1 MMRSG
6 LFDRFDVRPL
16 FLDHLR
22 SMRRVQ
28 LDVDEERLP
37 PDLASR
43 LVLYGIPAAVGVV
56 AVWQQWRLTDP
67 GAIGAGCAL
76 MAGILFT
83 AFTQLASLRDRLED
97 RHESIG
103 ESSRRLFRETAA
115 HLLVG
120 ALASATESIVLIVA
134 SGVRA
139 HPDDKMNVASTAI
152 VLPIAVYVF
161 LLFIMAIR
169 KMYAAYLRVFEG
181 GRYLRATRKTGR

>member
-1 MMRSG
+1 MRSG

-16 FLDHLR
+16 ILDHLR

-28 LDVDEERLP
+28 LDVEEDRLR
-37 PDLASR
+37 PDLAAR
-43 LVLYGIPAAVGVV
+43 IFLYGAPVAVGAAVM
-56 AVWQQWRLTDP
+56 WQQCRLTDP
-67 GAIGAGCAL
+67 GSIGAGCAL

-97 RHESIG
+97 RHESIT
-103 ESSRRLFRETAA
+103 ESTRRLFRETAA

-120 ALASATESIVLIVA
+120 ALASAAESMILIIA
-134 SGVRA
+134 SGMRS
-139 HPDDKMNVASTAI
+139 HPDDKMSVTSTAI

-161 LLFIMAIR
+161 LLFAMAIR

-181 GRYLRATRKTGR
+181 GRYLRATRKTYR